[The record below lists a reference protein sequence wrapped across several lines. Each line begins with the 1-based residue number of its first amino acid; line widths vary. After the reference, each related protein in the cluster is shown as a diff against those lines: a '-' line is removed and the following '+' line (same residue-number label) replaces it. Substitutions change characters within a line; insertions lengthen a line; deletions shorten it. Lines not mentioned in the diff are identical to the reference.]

1 MEIGEEVKME
11 GRHLE
16 KSRRLGWVR
25 IRGGCHKIHGIHLQI
40 FQIINKILK
49 I

>member
-1 MEIGEEVKME
+1 METEEEIKMG
-11 GRHLE
+11 GRHIE
-16 KSRRLGWVR
+16 KCRELGWVR
-25 IRGGCHKIHGIHLQI
+25 IRSGCHKIHGIHLGI